1 MSESLQDKELHFQR
15 EYNNILYYFSC
26 DACPRNVLLFVI
38 YTIVGVDKP
47 QSRLDLVLETA
58 KSQVLKANIVETPGA
73 RTVVS

>member
-1 MSESLQDKELHFQR
+1 M
-15 EYNNILYYFSC
+15 
-26 DACPRNVLLFVI
+26 FVI

-58 KSQVLKANIVETPGA
+58 KSEVLKANIVGTPGA